1 MSDKKRQTVIEEGT
15 EFDGKIS
22 SDCGILLSGMLQGE
36 LNAPSLKVT
45 PSGMVQGKIKVTDLH
60 SEGEI
65 SGEIDAHTV
74 ELSGQVNDKTVIRAK
89 SLEVKLTKSGGGVE
103 VSFGNC
109 ELAVG
114 DKPAEIKD
122 EDEMPEKQAAPV
134 DEHYEEEP
142 VAEMVTEEN
151 VVDTVSDL
159 LK

>member
-1 MSDKKRQTVIEEGT
+1 MSDKTKQTVIEEGT

-45 PSGMVQGKIKVTDLH
+45 PSGMVQGKIKVTELW

-65 SGEIDAHTV
+65 SGEVEANTV

-89 SLEVKLTKSGGGVE
+89 SLQVKLAKSDGGVE

-109 ELAVG
+109 ELEVG
-114 DKPAEIKD
+114 DKQAEIKD
-122 EDEMPEKQAAPV
+122 ETETDDHIEEQPV
-134 DEHYEEEP
+134 RD
-142 VAEMVTEEN
+142 MVCEEN
-151 VVDTVSDL
+151 VVETIGDL